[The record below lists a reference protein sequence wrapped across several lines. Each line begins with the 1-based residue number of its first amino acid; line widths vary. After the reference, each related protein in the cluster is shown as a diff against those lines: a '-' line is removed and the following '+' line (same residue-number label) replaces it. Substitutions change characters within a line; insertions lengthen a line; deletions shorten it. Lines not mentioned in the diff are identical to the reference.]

1 MASQPTQAHKTMVFG
16 YAVRARWATVRI
28 ETEGATYVGRL
39 YVPDSKKRLS
49 DVLSD
54 DRPFLNMTE
63 VTINDSDQIEPFIAL
78 NKQYVRT
85 VRVLHEGEPESVVVD
100 KGIRR

>member
-1 MASQPTQAHKTMVFG
+1 MATPAHKTMVFG

-39 YVPDSKKRLS
+39 FVPDSKKRLS
-49 DVLSD
+49 DVLCD

-63 VTINDSDQIEPFIAL
+63 VVINDSSHVEAFVAL
-78 NKQYVRT
+78 NKQFIKT
-85 VRVLHEGEPESVVVD
+85 VRVIHEGEPEGVPARS
-100 KGIRR
+100 